1 MSTIP
6 YYSIVTGGYAGCI
19 VLKMTKKKIINN
31 LFLIDDLI
39 FFHILIK

>member
-1 MSTIP
+1 MYCIKNDEK
-6 YYSIVTGGYAGCI
+6 IV
-19 VLKMTKKKIINN
+19 INN